1 MKKET
6 NTKEI
11 VRVENL
17 SVHFTRSNKLF
28 KAVDSVSFDVKQGEV
43 FGLIGESGSGK
54 TTVAKTLIGLYDQ
67 SSGSIKIDNMI
78 VPLKVSK
85 INYKKRKELAS
96 KVQMIFQNPKS
107 SLNPIKNVEQIIS
120 EGLINFNYIK
130 VEHKK
135 KIEELKEKIQK
146 EEKILVKLNNPLK
159 YHLNILNEEKK
170 NSDDLLREEIKR
182 QKQTVFT
189 KSIIENEI
197 KDLIKEQNDNKKY
210 CKLITKKKNKK
221 LSISENLFN
230 TNRIIVEEKFNNY
243 ILINKEF
250 QKQELEEIM
259 LLKKNINEKK
269 YNTQIKIAETKL
281 KTQIDKFKEEI
292 LNEIGNPAFEG
303 EEEKFKSLL
312 SKVTKVSNSIPERLY
327 HLEKFM
333 KHCHSKN
340 IISSKINTT

>member
-1 MKKET
+1 
-6 NTKEI
+6 
-11 VRVENL
+11 
-17 SVHFTRSNKLF
+17 
-28 KAVDSVSFDVKQGEV
+28 
-43 FGLIGESGSGK
+43 
-54 TTVAKTLIGLYDQ
+54 
-67 SSGSIKIDNMI
+67 MI

-221 LSISENLFN
+221 LSMSENLFN

-243 ILINKEF
+243 ILTNKEF

-281 KTQIDKFKEEI
+281 KTQIDKFKEEV

-312 SKVTKVSNSIPERLY
+312 SEVTKFSNSIPERLY